1 MYFRAG
7 QARDLF
13 SVKLHLKL
21 LTSSQQSDLQH
32 FFSCLKSLP
41 LSPVARSGT
50 QMETLVARNK
60 ALRNGRC
67 GVGLTNFTILLFH
80 FGHKSPSLLL
90 PVSRA
95 SHYYQ
100 RKVRRI
106 HDIENCLGLD

>member
-13 SVKLHLKL
+13 SVKLHLTL

-41 LSPVARSGT
+41 LYPVARSGT
-50 QMETLVARNK
+50 QMETLVALNK
-60 ALRNGRC
+60 ARRNDRC
-67 GVGLTNFTILLFH
+67 GVGYFTILLFH

-90 PVSRA
+90 PVLRA

-106 HDIENCLGLD
+106 YDIENCLGLD